1 MRQVKLIIATT
12 FTDTVWFNYGDDYSD
27 ITRVMVEDHSP
38 WEEVDEMGFSELEQ
52 FVRDFNNNGRKT
64 NDGFAFLIQKEKQIS
79 AQSAIKQIV
88 EKREAA
94 LKKAKEEA
102 RKRKEL
108 EDKKKADA
116 KLKRLAKTKEQKLK
130 LFEQLKEELK
140 LDVIKFEE

>member
-1 MRQVKLIIATT
+1 MKQVKLIIATA
-12 FTDTVWFNYGDDYSD
+12 FADTIWFNYGDDYLD
-27 ITRVMVEDHSP
+27 ITRIMVEDHSP
-38 WEEVDEMGFSELEQ
+38 WEEVDETQFGDLEE
-52 FVRDFNNNGRKT
+52 FVRDFNRNLKANN
-64 NDGFAFLIQKEKQIS
+64 GFAFLIEKEKQIS

-94 LKKAKEEA
+94 LKKAKEAE

-108 EDKKKADA
+108 EEKKKAEA